1 MLVRSLLVVFLTIAA
16 VQVAAA
22 VEPLDAKALAARLD
36 KVLDDH
42 PTAKRT
48 TVTLKVVDLQS
59 GETIYDRGGDRLQV
73 PASNL
78 KIYTSACALDLFGP
92 DHRFKTI
99 VRAEGPIEN
108 SVLRGNLKLIGGGD
122 AMLTS
127 KELRKLA
134 KQVVDELGVRQI
146 IGEVVVDNSRYAP
159 RLKGPGWMWDDDP
172 SYYNMSVTPL
182 MVDFNVLTVK
192 LTPDAEGFVYA
203 KLDPPSNS
211 PELVSVGADAAAG
224 NALATRRPFAEP
236 IEYRGDRKLDKPTEL
251 RMTMHDPGPWVA
263 GMFTQMLAEE
273 GVNFS
278 PSPRKE
284 AANSNDK
291 TPPREIVHE
300 GPTLAE
306 TLKHFNHVS
315 ENAVGEVL
323 LHEIALARGVKRPDW
338 PDGAKIISRWLV
350 EQAKLEPGS
359 FRYVDGSGLSRYNL
373 ISADSSVRLL
383 QYLQQSDDFEPFF
396 QSLPTSEVKL
406 TDVETAGAKDTSTDP
421 RVSAKGGSMSS
432 VSTMS
437 GYLRTLDGRLLAFSL
452 LANGFIG
459 NNEPVFDLRQ
469 QVWRE
474 LVRYQP

>member
-1 MLVRSLLVVFLTIAA
+1 MLVRSLLVVFLAIAA

-22 VEPLDAKALAARLD
+22 VEPLDAKALAASLD
-36 KVLDDH
+36 NVLDGH

-48 TVTLKVVDLQS
+48 TFTLKVVNLQS

-78 KIYTSACALDLFGP
+78 KIYTSACALDAFGP

-108 SVLRGNLKLIGGGD
+108 GVLRGNLKLIGGGD

-127 KELRKLA
+127 QDLHKLA

-159 RLKGPGWMWDDDP
+159 RLKGPGWMWDDEP

-211 PELVSVGADAAAG
+211 PELVSVGANGAAG
-224 NALATRRPFAEP
+224 NALATRRPFTEP
-236 IEYRGDRKLDKPTEL
+236 IEYRGDPKLDKPTEL

-263 GMFTQMLAEE
+263 GLFTQMLAEE

-278 PSPRKE
+278 PSPRKRTAKPE
-284 AANSNDK
+284 DE
-291 TPPREIVHE
+291 TPAREIVHD
-300 GPTLAE
+300 GATLAD

-323 LHEIALARGVKRPDW
+323 LHEIALARGVERPDW
-338 PDGAKIISRWLV
+338 PDGAKIISEWLV

-383 QYLQQSDDFEPFF
+383 QHLKQSDDFEPFF
-396 QSLPTSEVKL
+396 KSLPTSEVKL
-406 TDVETAGAKDTSTDP
+406 DDAETAGANDTSKEP

-474 LVRYQP
+474 LVRYRP

>member
-92 DHRFKTI
+92 DHRFQTI
-99 VRAEGPIEN
+99 VRADGPIEN
-108 SVLRGNLKLIGGGD
+108 GFLRGNLKLIGGGD

-159 RLKGPGWMWDDDP
+159 RLKGPGWMWDDEP

-203 KLDPPSNS
+203 KLDPLSNS

-224 NALATRRPFAEP
+224 NALATRQPFAAP

-273 GVNFS
+273 GANFS
-278 PSPRKE
+278 PSPRKQ
-284 AANSNDK
+284 AANSSDK

-323 LHEIALARGVKRPDW
+323 LHEIALARGVERPDW
-338 PDGAKIISRWLV
+338 PDGAKAISEWLV

-383 QYLQQSDDFEPFF
+383 QHLKQSDDFEPFF

-406 TDVETAGAKDTSTDP
+406 DEAMLADASDQSPKP
-421 RVSAKGGSMSS
+421 RVAAKGGSMSS

-452 LANGFIG
+452 LANGFVG

>member
-1 MLVRSLLVVFLTIAA
+1 MVVRLLLAFCLLAA
-16 VQVAAA
+16 STRSACG
-22 VEPLDAKALAARLD
+22 VESLDAELLAKRLD
-36 KVLDDH
+36 AVLDDH
-42 PTAKRT
+42 PTAPRT
-48 TVTLKVVDLQS
+48 TVTLKVVDLES
-59 GETIYDRGGDRLQV
+59 GETLYDRGGDRLQV

-78 KIYTSACALDLFGP
+78 KIYTSACALDAFGP
-92 DHRFKTI
+92 DHRFQTI
-99 VRAEGPIEN
+99 VRADGPIDN
-108 SVLRGNLKLIGGGD
+108 GVLRGNLKLIGGGD

-127 KELRKLA
+127 QDLRELA
-134 KQVVDELGVRQI
+134 KRVVDELGIRQI
-146 IGEVVVDNSRYAP
+146 IGDVVVDNSRYAP
-159 RLKGPGWMWDDDP
+159 RLKGPGWMWDDEP

-192 LTPDAEGFVYA
+192 LTPDAAGFVSA
-203 KLDPPSNS
+203 TLDPPSNS
-211 PELVSVGADAAAG
+211 PELVSVGADAATG
-224 NALATRRPFAEP
+224 NALATRRPFTEP

-263 GMFTQMLAEE
+263 GMFSQMLAEE

-278 PSPRKE
+278 PSPRKQATDPNE
-284 AANSNDK
+284 K
-291 TPPREIVHE
+291 TPAREIVHE

-323 LHEIALARGVKRPDW
+323 LHEIAIARGVERPDW

-350 EQAKLEPGS
+350 DQAKLEPGS

-383 QYLQQSDDFEPFF
+383 QYLQQSHDFEPFF
-396 QSLPTSEVKL
+396 QSLPASDVKL
-406 TDVETAGAKDTSTDP
+406 DEAATAGAKDTSKDP
-421 RVSAKGGSMSS
+421 RISAKGGSMSS

>member
-1 MLVRSLLVVFLTIAA
+1 MLVRLLFCFCL
-16 VQVAAA
+16 QVAAVRVA
-22 VEPLDAKALAARLD
+22 AAADSLDAAALEKHLD
-36 KVLDDH
+36 EVLDRH

-48 TVTLKVVDLQS
+48 AVTLKVVDLES

-78 KIYTSACALDLFGP
+78 KIYTSACALDTFGP

-99 VRAEGPIEN
+99 VRADGPIEN
-108 SVLRGNLKLIGGGD
+108 GVLRGNLKLIGGGD

-127 KELRKLA
+127 KDLQKLA
-134 KQVVDELGVRQI
+134 KRVVDELGIRQI
-146 IGEVVVDNSRYAP
+146 IGDVMVDNSRYAP
-159 RLKGPGWMWDDDP
+159 RLKGPGWMWDDEP

-203 KLDPPSNS
+203 KLEPPSNS
-211 PELVSVGADAAAG
+211 PELVSVGADVAAG
-224 NALATRRPFAEP
+224 NELATRRPYTDP

-251 RMTMHDPGPWVA
+251 RMTMHDPSPWVA
-263 GMFTQMLAEE
+263 GMFSQMLAEE

-278 PSPRKE
+278 PPSRKAVADAE
-284 AANSNDK
+284 GGATA
-291 TPPREIVHE
+291 RELVHE

-323 LHEIALARGVKRPDW
+323 LHEIALARGVERPDW
-338 PDGAKIISRWLV
+338 PDGAKIISDWLV

-383 QYLQQSDDFEPFF
+383 QYVKQSDDFEPFF
-396 QSLPTSEVKL
+396 ESLPTSEVKL
-406 TDVETAGAKDTSTDP
+406 DNAVTAGAKDTSTAP

>member
-1 MLVRSLLVVFLTIAA
+1 MVVRLIFAFCLLAA
-16 VQVAAA
+16 STRSACGF
-22 VEPLDAKALAARLD
+22 ESLDAELLAKRLD
-36 KVLDDH
+36 AVLEDH
-42 PTAKRT
+42 PTAQRT
-48 TVTLKVVDLQS
+48 TVTLKVVDLES
-59 GETIYDRGGDRLQV
+59 GETLYDRGGNRLQV

-78 KIYTSACALDLFGP
+78 KIYTSACALDAFGP
-92 DHRFKTI
+92 DHRFQTI
-99 VRAEGPIEN
+99 VRADGPIDN
-108 SVLRGNLKLIGGGD
+108 GVLRGNLKLIGGGD

-127 KELRKLA
+127 KDLRELA
-134 KQVVDELGVRQI
+134 KRVVRELGIRQI
-146 IGEVVVDNSRYAP
+146 VGEVVVDNSRYAP
-159 RLKGPGWMWDDDP
+159 RLKGPGWMWDDEP

-203 KLDPPSNS
+203 KLDPPSSS
-211 PELVSVGADAAAG
+211 PELVSVGADGATG
-224 NALATRRPFAEP
+224 NALATRRPFTEP
-236 IEYRGDRKLDKPTEL
+236 IEYRGDRKLDKPTDL
-251 RMTMHDPGPWVA
+251 KLTMHDPGPWVA
-263 GMFTQMLAEE
+263 GMFSQMLADE

-278 PSPRKE
+278 PSPRKPS
-284 AANSNDK
+284 ANPSDK
-291 TPPREIVHE
+291 TPAREIVHE

-323 LHEIALARGVKRPDW
+323 IHEISLARGVERPDW
-338 PDGAKIISRWLV
+338 PAGAKAISAWLI
-350 EQAKLEPGS
+350 ETAKLEPGS

-373 ISADSSVRLL
+373 ISADSAVRLL
-383 QYLQQSDDFEPFF
+383 QYLKQSDDFEPFF
-396 QSLPTSEVKL
+396 QSLPTSEVTL
-406 TDVETAGAKDTSTDP
+406 DAPALAGARDQSKTP

>member
-1 MLVRSLLVVFLTIAA
+1 MFVRLLCGFCLLVATNSLATAA
-16 VQVAAA
+16 D
-22 VEPLDAKALAARLD
+22 PLDAVALRKRLD
-36 KVLDDH
+36 GVLDRH

-48 TVTLKVVDLQS
+48 TVTLKVVDLET
-59 GETIYDRGGDRLQV
+59 GETLYDRGGDRLQV

-78 KIYTSACALDLFGP
+78 KIYTSACALDTFGP
-92 DHRFKTI
+92 DHRFQTI

-108 SVLRGNLKLIGGGD
+108 GVLHGDLKLIGGGD

-127 KELRKLA
+127 KDLQKLA
-134 KQVVDELGVRQI
+134 KQVVDELGIRQI
-146 IGEVVVDNSRYAP
+146 FGNVAVDNTRYAP
-159 RLKGPGWMWDDDP
+159 RLKGPGWMWDDEP

-192 LTPDAEGFVYA
+192 VTPDADGFVYA
-203 KLDPPSNS
+203 TLEPPSNY
-211 PELVSVGADAAAG
+211 PELVSVGAEQAVG
-224 NALATRRPFAEP
+224 NALATRRPFAAP
-236 IEYRGDRKLDKPTEL
+236 IEYRGDRKFVRFSEL
-251 RMTMHDPGPWVA
+251 QMTMHDPGPWVA
-263 GMFTQMLAEE
+263 GMFTQMLAEQ
-273 GVNFS
+273 GVKCL
-278 PSPRKE
+278 PSPRKQ
-284 AANSNDK
+284 AANPSYK

-323 LHEIALARGVKRPDW
+323 LHEIALARGVERPDW
-338 PDGAKIISRWLV
+338 PDGAKIISEWLV
-350 EQAKLEPGS
+350 EKAKLEPGS

-383 QYLQQSDDFEPFF
+383 QYLKQSDNFDPFF
-396 QSLPTSEVKL
+396 ASLPTTAVKL
-406 TDVETAGAKDTSTDP
+406 DEADLLGASDQAKAP

-459 NNEPVFDLRQ
+459 DNEPVFDLRQ

-474 LVRYQP
+474 LVRYQR

>member
-1 MLVRSLLVVFLTIAA
+1 MLVRLLFGLCLLVASTRVAFAADPLIAA
-16 VQVAAA
+16 
-22 VEPLDAKALAARLD
+22 ALEERLD
-36 KVLDDH
+36 EVLDNH

-48 TVTLKVVDLQS
+48 TVTLKVVDLES

-78 KIYTSACALDLFGP
+78 KIYTSACALDTFGP
-92 DHRFKTI
+92 DHRFQTI
-99 VRAEGPIEN
+99 VRADGPIEN
-108 SVLRGNLKLIGGGD
+108 GVLHGDLKLIGGGD

-127 KELRKLA
+127 QDLQKLA
-134 KQVVDELGVRQI
+134 KRVVDELGVRQI
-146 IGEVVVDNSRYAP
+146 VGEVAVDNSRYAP
-159 RLKGPGWMWDDDP
+159 RLKGPGWMWDDEP

-203 KLDPPSNS
+203 KLAPPSNY
-211 PELVSVGADAAAG
+211 PELASVGAEAAIG
-224 NALATRRPFAEP
+224 DALATRRPFTEP

-251 RMTMHDPGPWVA
+251 QMTMHEPGPWVA
-263 GMFTQMLAEE
+263 GMFSQMLAEE

-278 PSPRKE
+278 PPSRQAVAKPNGE
-284 AANSNDK
+284 ATA
-291 TPPREIVHE
+291 RELVHE

-323 LHEIALARGVKRPDW
+323 LHEIALARGVERPDW
-338 PDGAKIISRWLV
+338 PDGAKIISDWLV

-373 ISADSSVRLL
+373 ISADSSMRLL
-383 QYLQQSDDFEPFF
+383 QHLKQSDDFEPFF

-406 TDVETAGAKDTSTDP
+406 DETELAGASDKSKAP

-437 GYLRTLDGRLLAFSL
+437 GYLRTFDGRLLAFSL

-459 NNEPVFDLRQ
+459 SNEPVFDLRQ

-474 LVRYQP
+474 LVRYRR